1 MLRFMENFF
10 NPVVFLFLLI
20 IAELLFL
27 IMIILKDEL

>member
-1 MLRFMENFF
+1 MENFF

-27 IMIILKDEL
+27 LIVIWKDEL